1 MAAET
6 RLVTSTTYVLK
17 RIGLAAAGIGIGG
30 IILLNA
36 DEFLLYVIGGAF
48 AIGGAAMAVM
58 PIFVG
63 LGGIGP
69 CPICGSTIEAND
81 RSQKNLLCKGCTSYI
96 DAENKKLRKSPADR
110 ITQVPVFAAPTPW
123 SDLRLV
129 LSPTIALS
137 TQDYVANLLMS
148 KKGNV
153 RMLPAQWPKACCVCG
168 KAPRKAEKYARTI
181 MVPPSG
187 IGVRDTETV
196 VAAEDV
202 PYCEAHSGGIQFD
215 TIHFSNPENDA
226 VFAILFRS
234 LAYRNEF
241 MRLNGWSWGA

>member
-1 MAAET
+1 
-6 RLVTSTTYVLK
+6 
-17 RIGLAAAGIGIGG
+17 
-30 IILLNA
+30 
-36 DEFLLYVIGGAF
+36 
-48 AIGGAAMAVM
+48 MAVM

-96 DAENKKLRKSPADR
+96 DAEDKKLRKSPADR

-153 RMLPAQWPKACCVCG
+153 RMLSAQWPQACCVCG
-168 KAPRKAEKYARTI
+168 KTPSKTEKYARTI
-181 MVPPSG
+181 MVPPQGSG
-187 IGVRDTETV
+187 CVIPRRWLPLKMCHIATLTRAASNLTPYIFQTLKTMPYLRSSFDRWRIAMNSCGSMDGLGVLRHHRPADTYLTLDHV
-196 VAAEDV
+196 GSRCNLDCQSSCAN
-202 PYCEAHSGGIQFD
+202 I
-215 TIHFSNPENDA
+215 
-226 VFAILFRS
+226 
-234 LAYRNEF
+234 
-241 MRLNGWSWGA
+241 